1 MLQCVQDEILPLASQ
16 RTEVLVWHPRKQ
28 LVDAFDDHDEA
39 LTVLIV
45 NMKN

>member
-28 LVDAFDDHDEA
+28 LVDAFDDHDGA

-45 NMKN
+45 N